1 MGRSARRRCGSAM
14 AAAAGRNVV
23 FVTGNAKK
31 LEEVL
36 QILGDAFPYRL
47 VAKKI
52 DLPEYQGEPDE
63 ISIQKCREA
72 ANQIQGPV
80 IVEDTCLC
88 FNALGGLPGPYIK
101 WFLEKLKP
109 EGLYKLLA
117 GFEDKSA
124 YALCTFAFSTG
135 NPEDPVKLFKGQ
147 TCGRIVEP
155 RGPRDFGWDPCFQ
168 PDDYDQTYAELPKAV
183 KNSIS
188 HRYRALKEL
197 SGYFSQQNNPA
208 EATSTP
214 ISSRLLIGGSRGGW
228 REARSPAPGDL
239 AARRCRKH
247 QEETQSTQRL
257 SNGKRNHWSPWLDK
271 ENCPLYQLLK
281 KSAMTSPIK
290 ARIEVSACVIGREG
304 ISETMEPLS
313 SSRSQSFHHPGPQ
326 LSCDLREKLQYSQQL
341 DLPVTYLIVSY
352 DKGDE
357 GDQDMVASLHRFS
370 FMMPVTF
377 EEVAVYFSEDEW
389 ALLGEKQKELYRD
402 VMQENYKTLISL
414 GFTIAKPDVLSQM
427 EQGEELWIPD
437 IQGSEEREIPRG
449 TMTGTGTASE
459 NKEESPQQEGAV
471 GVKLHRMFSGRL
483 RCPGGADASKSQD
496 RVGRQRGDS
505 PGRSNSTH
513 SKRGLR
519 KSTDTNAHPVTPIG
533 LTANTINELGE
544 RISNSSLLFQHCQET
559 SVEKSA
565 VRCSECGKS
574 FTRQEYLQIH
584 LKIHRGERPYKCN
597 KCKKSFRHKTSLVLH
612 RYTVHKS
619 ERPHKCP
626 YCSQLFILRERFI
639 QHQRIHNE
647 VASRGFN
654 DGIVSE
660 NRDKNPQK
668 KGSGRAKPDIML
680 SGRPQ
685 CPEWG
690 DARESRGKV
699 REQHGDP
706 PDWRQSKSTCSKTGL
721 RKSKDASTQHRD
733 CMEKRPNTGT
743 ELGESFNNCSL
754 LIKHHQTG
762 AEKSAY
768 KCSECRKSFTQEK
781 YLQIHL
787 RTHKGERPY
796 KCKECGKSF
805 SRSSVLKD
813 HSMSHRME
821 QPYKC
826 TQCGKRFREK
836 TILVYHLYIVHRV
849 ERPYKCPYCGQ
860 QFVLRERL
868 IQHQRIHKE
877 EEPRGFN
884 DGIMS
889 EDEAKNLQREGP
901 PGAEP
906 QRTFSGRPRGPEQG
920 EGCGS
925 QGVARRKQ
933 RHPAGK
939 RGNISN
945 QCERDSKKLKS
956 TITHQETHTG
966 AQTNTNG
973 DNEKSFSSNSAL
985 SVHQKIHLEG
995 KRYSCAECG
1004 KSYHQHAHLRRH
1016 QKNHTGE
1023 RPYVCADCG
1032 KSFVYRSILSR
1043 HERTHK
1049 EEKNYSCTD
1058 CGKNF
1063 ISRNHQ
1069 EESPSTRRLSNS
1081 KKNRQSSW
1089 LDSERK
1095 KAVSVCVIGRE
1106 GISEMMEPLSN
1117 SMSQIFHHPGPQL
1130 SCDLREKLQ
1139 YSRQLDL
1146 PVPYLFV
1153 PYDKGNEGDQDMV
1166 ALLRRFGF
1174 MMPVTF
1180 EEVAVYFSEDEWAL
1194 LDEKQRELYRDVMQ
1208 ENYETLLSLG
1218 FPIAKPDVLSQME
1231 RGEEPWFPDLQGS
1244 EEREIPRGTMTGTG
1258 IASENKEESPQQ
1270 EGAVRVKIHRMFSGR
1285 LQCPDGADAS
1295 ESHGRAGRQRGD
1307 PPGRSKSTH
1316 SKRGLRKSKDTSA
1329 HPVILM
1335 GETPNTV
1342 NEQRA
1347 GFSNSSLLIQHCQQT
1362 DAEKSVY
1369 KCYECG
1375 KGFSQQEN
1383 LQIHLR
1389 IHPEERPY
1397 KCNECGKSFRHK
1409 TSLVLHCYTV
1419 HKSERPHKCP
1429 DCGQLFIL
1437 KDRLIQHQRIH
1448 SGEVS
1453 RGFNDGMCKV
1463 TEVPP
1468 PGPQLNCDLREKLQ
1482 YSQQLDLPGPHL
1494 SAPHDKGNEGDQD
1507 IVVLLHRFGFM
1518 MPVTFEEVAVYFSE
1532 DEWALLGEKQRE
1544 LYRDVMQENYET
1556 LLSLGFPVAKP
1567 DVLSQ
1572 MEQGEEP
1579 WFPDLQGSKERENPR
1594 GTSTGAGTVSEKE
1607 KKAPKVVS
1615 TGAEPQR
1622 MFSGRLCCLEWG
1634 DASESQGRTGRHW
1647 EDPPGRSKST
1657 HSKRSLEKSKDTSTH
1672 QTACTGK
1679 SPNTGGEGTS
1689 AACFKDHRIFS
1700 FPEASEGEGKL
1711 LGKVASDQRRPS

>member
-1 MGRSARRRCGSAM
+1 
-14 AAAAGRNVV
+14 
-23 FVTGNAKK
+23 
-31 LEEVL
+31 
-36 QILGDAFPYRL
+36 
-47 VAKKI
+47 
-52 DLPEYQGEPDE
+52 
-63 ISIQKCREA
+63 
-72 ANQIQGPV
+72 
-80 IVEDTCLC
+80 
-88 FNALGGLPGPYIK
+88 
-101 WFLEKLKP
+101 
-109 EGLYKLLA
+109 
-117 GFEDKSA
+117 
-124 YALCTFAFSTG
+124 
-135 NPEDPVKLFKGQ
+135 
-147 TCGRIVEP
+147 
-155 RGPRDFGWDPCFQ
+155 
-168 PDDYDQTYAELPKAV
+168 
-183 KNSIS
+183 
-188 HRYRALKEL
+188 
-197 SGYFSQQNNPA
+197 
-208 EATSTP
+208 
-214 ISSRLLIGGSRGGW
+214 
-228 REARSPAPGDL
+228 
-239 AARRCRKH
+239 
-247 QEETQSTQRL
+247 
-257 SNGKRNHWSPWLDK
+257 
-271 ENCPLYQLLK
+271 
-281 KSAMTSPIK
+281 
-290 ARIEVSACVIGREG
+290 
-304 ISETMEPLS
+304 MEPLS

-326 LSCDLREKLQYSQQL
+326 LSCDLREKLQYSPHL
-341 DLPVTYLIVSY
+341 DLPATYLIVPY
-352 DKGDE
+352 DKGNE
-357 GDQDMVASLHRFS
+357 RDQDMVASLHRFS

-389 ALLGEKQKELYRD
+389 ALLDEKQRELYRD

-414 GFTIAKPDVLSQM
+414 GFTMAKPDVQSQM
-427 EQGEELWIPD
+427 ERGEEFWIPD
-437 IQGSEEREIPRG
+437 IQGSEEREIPRS
-449 TMTGTGTASE
+449 TTTGTGTASE
-459 NKEESPQQEGAV
+459 NRAESPQQEGAV
-471 GVKLHRMFSGRL
+471 GVKRHRMFSGRPQG
-483 RCPGGADASKSQD
+483 PGGADTSKSQD

-505 PGRSNSTH
+505 PGRSKSTH

-519 KSTDTNAHPVTPIG
+519 KSTDTNAHPVTHIG

-544 RISNSSLLFQHCQET
+544 KVSNSSLLFQHCQET

-597 KCKKSFRHKTSLVLH
+597 KCRKSFRHKTSLVLH

-626 YCSQLFILRERFI
+626 DCSQLFILRERFI

-647 VASRGFN
+647 EASRGFN

-668 KGSGRAKPDIML
+668 KGSGRAKPDMML

-690 DARESRGKV
+690 DARESKGKV

-721 RKSKDASTQHRD
+721 RKSKDASTQYRD

-743 ELGESFNNCSL
+743 ELRESFNNCSL

-836 TILVYHLYIVHRV
+836 TILLYHLYIVHRV

-889 EDEAKNLQREGP
+889 EDEAKNLQQEGP

-925 QGVARRKQ
+925 QGMTRRKQ

-985 SVHQKIHLEG
+985 SVHQKIHLEE

-1063 ISRNHQ
+1063 SEYSYLTMHQ
-1069 EESPSTRRLSNS
+1069 RIHR
-1081 KKNRQSSW
+1081 
-1089 LDSERK
+1089 
-1095 KAVSVCVIGRE
+1095 
-1106 GISEMMEPLSN
+1106 
-1117 SMSQIFHHPGPQL
+1117 
-1130 SCDLREKLQ
+1130 
-1139 YSRQLDL
+1139 
-1146 PVPYLFV
+1146 
-1153 PYDKGNEGDQDMV
+1153 
-1166 ALLRRFGF
+1166 
-1174 MMPVTF
+1174 
-1180 EEVAVYFSEDEWAL
+1180 
-1194 LDEKQRELYRDVMQ
+1194 
-1208 ENYETLLSLG
+1208 
-1218 FPIAKPDVLSQME
+1218 
-1231 RGEEPWFPDLQGS
+1231 
-1244 EEREIPRGTMTGTG
+1244 EERPY
-1258 IASENKEESPQQ
+1258 
-1270 EGAVRVKIHRMFSGR
+1270 
-1285 LQCPDGADAS
+1285 QCPDCDKSFRLRGHFT
-1295 ESHGRAGRQRGD
+1295 SHCRTHTGDKPYKCTECGHGFGR
-1307 PPGRSKSTH
+1307 KSTLTKH
-1316 SKRGLRKSKDTSA
+1316 
-1329 HPVILM
+1329 M
-1335 GETPNTV
+1335 
-1342 NEQRA
+1342 
-1347 GFSNSSLLIQHCQQT
+1347 
-1362 DAEKSVY
+1362 
-1369 KCYECG
+1369 
-1375 KGFSQQEN
+1375 
-1383 LQIHLR
+1383 R
-1389 IHPEERPY
+1389 IHTGERPY
-1397 KCNECGKSFRHK
+1397 KCTQCEKSFRQKFALSQHQLIHQGERPHKCTECGKIFLQKSHLTTHQSVHRGERPHICSECGKSFNDR
-1409 TSLVLHCYTV
+1409 SNLVKHLAKLHLKKKP
-1419 HKSERPHKCP
+1419 HIANAAKS
-1429 DCGQLFIL
+1429 
-1437 KDRLIQHQRIH
+1437 
-1448 SGEVS
+1448 
-1453 RGFNDGMCKV
+1453 
-1463 TEVPP
+1463 
-1468 PGPQLNCDLREKLQ
+1468 
-1482 YSQQLDLPGPHL
+1482 
-1494 SAPHDKGNEGDQD
+1494 
-1507 IVVLLHRFGFM
+1507 
-1518 MPVTFEEVAVYFSE
+1518 
-1532 DEWALLGEKQRE
+1532 
-1544 LYRDVMQENYET
+1544 
-1556 LLSLGFPVAKP
+1556 PVAP
-1567 DVLSQ
+1567 YSLMDESLCS
-1572 MEQGEEP
+1572 
-1579 WFPDLQGSKERENPR
+1579 N
-1594 GTSTGAGTVSEKE
+1594 TSVS
-1607 KKAPKVVS
+1607 
-1615 TGAEPQR
+1615 
-1622 MFSGRLCCLEWG
+1622 L
-1634 DASESQGRTGRHW
+1634 
-1647 EDPPGRSKST
+1647 
-1657 HSKRSLEKSKDTSTH
+1657 
-1672 QTACTGK
+1672 
-1679 SPNTGGEGTS
+1679 
-1689 AACFKDHRIFS
+1689 
-1700 FPEASEGEGKL
+1700 
-1711 LGKVASDQRRPS
+1711 